1 MKNIFA
7 VIGFA
12 VVVKKGYKLFR
23 EYREMKYEKRSVQ
36 QLQSTQPR
44 AGLH

>member
-12 VVVKKGYKLFR
+12 LVAKKGYELFR
-23 EYREMKYEKRSVQ
+23 EYREMKREKKEHASAAEGSV
-36 QLQSTQPR
+36 
-44 AGLH
+44 